1 MKFELYFEPASIS
14 ECTALLKEYG
24 RDAKLLAGGTDLV
37 PRMKSGA
44 LAPKAVIALYN
55 IPELTEIRETEGGV
69 ILGSCYPMRKLSKAA
84 ELDRWPALQAAAGHV
99 SSMQIRNVATIGGN
113 ACNASPS
120 ADGVEG
126 LMIYNAEV
134 VIVSSVGERRVAV
147 ADFFKGPGK
156 TVLEEGEMVA
166 GFYLKTPAAHSGAYY
181 HKFAIRGD
189 TDIAIVGAGANLTL
203 DADGKVTEA
212 TISMASV
219 APTPLRAKA
228 AEEYLVGKCVNEET
242 AAAAAELAAAAAT
255 PITDA
260 RATAEYRKE
269 MVKVWVRH
277 AILDAAAAAR

>member
-1 MKFELYFEPASIS
+1 MKFELYFEPASVA
-14 ECTALLKEYG
+14 ECCALLKEYG
-24 RDAKLLAGGTDLV
+24 KDAKLLAGGTDLV
-37 PRMKSGA
+37 PRMRSGV

-55 IPELTEIRETEGGV
+55 IPGLAEVKEVEDGI
-69 ILGSCYPMRKLSKAA
+69 ILGSCYPMRKLSKSA
-84 ELDRWPALQAAAGHV
+84 ELAKWPALQAAAGHV
-99 SSMQIRNVATIGGN
+99 SSMQVRNVATIGGN

-134 VIVSSVGERRVAV
+134 IIASESGERKVAI

-156 TVLEEGEMVA
+156 TVLEEGELVT
-166 GFYLKTPAAHSGAYY
+166 GFYLKNPAAKSGAYY

-203 DADGKVTEA
+203 DAEGKVCEA

-228 AEEYLVGKCVNEET
+228 AEEYLIGKCVSEET
-242 AAAAAELAAAAAT
+242 AAAAAELAAEAAT

-277 AILDAAAAAR
+277 AILDAAKAI